1 MKKELMS
8 ISGRKS
14 LNLFLENL
22 IVDWIVLEIFARYLL
37 NALAMAS
44 GLVDEILFSIT
55 TEDREFEVLLRDLAF
70 W

>member
-14 LNLFLENL
+14 LNLFLESL